1 MARRTVK
8 RPALSVVVVARNAER
23 HIVRTVESV
32 LGQDDDVQLVVVDC
46 ASTDRTVAICQ
57 SMAER
62 DIRLDVLSLDEPNEA
77 LAFDQALEA
86 ARARYVLVLRQN
98 DWLAPRALPAVLKAL
113 ADEPVEL
120 GLLTLSV
127 DEDFG
132 TGERSS
138 HLMHF
143 AVPPMRSA
151 EAFRDQAHLFI
162 AAGLMSMLRGKLID
176 RDRANEL
183 GLRLALCG
191 SEMAYMVAYSEN
203 VAQVAVIDEAVC
215 HVARAETLPEADTR
229 AYQRCEHNHQCLLG
243 LLSAWHREHD
253 AQLVAAVHRLHLRE
267 LIACIEGVCALRDIS
282 AIERNDRVRDMIE
295 APSTRTSVAVLGDA
309 SREFGFIY
317 GPIARMNVTAC
328 CLSARLTQLA
338 RISHLPFFSRTGAT
352 LSYA

>member
-8 RPALSVVVVARNAER
+8 RPALSVVVVTRNAER

-32 LGQDDDVQLVVVDC
+32 LGQDDDVQLVVADC
-46 ASTDRTVAICQ
+46 ASTDRTAAMCWSI
-57 SMAER
+57 AER
-62 DIRLDVLSLDEPNEA
+62 DIRLDVLSLDEPDEA

-98 DWLAPRALPAVLKAL
+98 DWLAPHALPAVLKTL
-113 ADEPVEL
+113 ASEPVEL
-120 GLLTLSV
+120 GLLALSV

-132 TGERSS
+132 TGERRS

-162 AAGLMSMLRGKLID
+162 AEGLLNTLRGKVID
-176 RDRANEL
+176 RDRADEL

-191 SEMAYMVAYSEN
+191 SEMAYMVAYCEN

-215 HVARAETLPEADTR
+215 HVACADALPEADTR

-243 LLSAWHREHD
+243 LLAAWHRERD
-253 AQLVAAVHRLHLRE
+253 AQLLAAVHGLHLRE

-282 AIERNDRVRDMIE
+282 AIERNDCVRDMIK
-295 APSTRTSVAVLGDA
+295 APSTRTSVAVLGNA

-328 CLSARLTQLA
+328 CLSARFTQLA
-338 RISHLPFFSRTGAT
+338 HISHLPFFSRAGAT